1 MQWKKNYKKPHSW
14 KWISG
19 PSRAGTFRIRSRSA
33 IKSIS
38 PSIIFLV
45 FRQIWKTTLNLHLK
59 DIAIHRLSIIMDF
72 RFNHQQVLKRD
83 LRFSRSGLVEDSC
96 VLSGMSHHVMPT
108 DASKNRNDFVFSVKM
123 SKKLSWTV
131 WHWKCRHYD
140 PSIRR

>member
-19 PSRAGTFRIRSRSA
+19 PSRPGTFQIRSRSA
-33 IKSIS
+33 TKSIS

-45 FRQIWKTTLNLHLK
+45 FRQIWKTALNLHLS

-72 RFNHQQVLKRD
+72 RFSHQQVLKRD

-96 VLSGMSHHVMPT
+96 VLSGMSHHVKPT
-108 DASKNRNDFVFSVKM
+108 DASKNRSDFVFSVKM

-131 WHWKCRHYD
+131 WHWKWRHYD